1 MRIANCEQ
9 SCCLSQHSAL
19 RGRVCWQR
27 RCYSVCKAVIPLL
40 GLMLTSRGSSGAP
53 GVPAALGAVHCRT
66 PAMGVP
72 SWPGAGCSQAAEITR
87 VPGQRCQHWGHG
99 DRRLRAPQRAP
110 GLLRIRGK
118 NPFPFVHLLCQHRAR
133 DLPKTHSLCSLWGND
148 QALAL
153 ALFSL
158 TPDYNLF
165 LAHS

>member
-9 SCCLSQHSAL
+9 SCCLSQHSSL

-40 GLMLTSRGSSGAP
+40 RSVLTSRVSSGAP

-87 VPGQRCQHWGHG
+87 VPGQRCQHRGHG
-99 DRRLRAPQRAP
+99 DRRLRAPQRAA

-118 NPFPFVHLLCQHRAR
+118 KSLSVRASAVPAPSEGPAQNTQPLLPLGQRPGSGSSTLFPHTRL
-133 DLPKTHSLCSLWGND
+133 
-148 QALAL
+148 
-153 ALFSL
+153 
-158 TPDYNLF
+158 
-165 LAHS
+165 

>member
-1 MRIANCEQ
+1 MKIANCEQ
-9 SCCLSQHSAL
+9 SCCLSQNSAL

-40 GLMLTSRGSSGAP
+40 GLMLTSRVSSGAL

-66 PAMGVP
+66 PAMGFP
-72 SWPGAGCSQAAEITR
+72 SWPGAGFRQPAEPP
-87 VPGQRCQHWGHG
+87 PGQRCQHTGHETG
-99 DRRLRAPQRAP
+99 GSVPRKGHQDCFASE
-110 GLLRIRGK
+110 GK
-118 NPFPFVHLLCQHRAR
+118 NPFLFVHLLCQHRAR
-133 DLPKTHSLCSLWGND
+133 DLAKTHSLCSLWGND

>member
-40 GLMLTSRGSSGAP
+40 RSVLTSRVSSGAP
-53 GVPAALGAVHCRT
+53 GVQQAPGLCIAEPPQWGFRPGQGLVLGNLQSPPRGSAASTRDMRPAALCPAKGTRT
-66 PAMGVP
+66 ASHPR
-72 SWPGAGCSQAAEITR
+72 E
-87 VPGQRCQHWGHG
+87 
-99 DRRLRAPQRAP
+99 
-110 GLLRIRGK
+110 K